1 MDLHDGFIDIHCHI
15 LPGIDDG
22 ARNLEQAKE
31 MFETAY
37 EEGIRTIIVTPH
49 NYVSHKSASPD
60 IIRGSIQELEAHLKE
75 WEIPILLHA
84 GNEVFYR
91 SGVAD
96 LLDEKRV
103 LTLADSRYVLVEF
116 DTYVEYSYLRD
127 GLNELARYGFFPV
140 IAHAERYD
148 CLFAKKE
155 RIRELKN
162 SGIYFQVN
170 ASSFWEK
177 WGSEYKKR
185 AKTLLKE
192 GVIDLIGTDAHSN
205 RSRAPKIVQ
214 CAEYLVKKMGKERA
228 EKILFQNPQ
237 NVLQDKRI

>member
-1 MDLHDGFIDIHCHI
+1 MSFHNSFTDVHCHI

-22 ARNLEQAKE
+22 AKNLEQAKE

-37 EEGIRTIIVTPH
+37 EEGIGTIIVTPH
-49 NYVSHKSASPD
+49 NYVSHRSASPD
-60 IIRGSIQELEAHLKE
+60 IIRELIEKLESHLKE
-75 WEIPILLHA
+75 WEIPILLRA
-84 GNEVFYR
+84 GNEIFYR
-91 SGVAD
+91 SGVTD
-96 LLDEKRV
+96 LLDRKKI
-103 LTLADSRYVLVEF
+103 LTLADSHYVLVEF
-116 DTYVEYSYLRD
+116 DTYVEFSYLRD
-127 GLNELARYGFFPV
+127 GLGELARYGYLPV

-170 ASSFWEK
+170 AASFFEK

-185 AKTLLKE
+185 AKVLLKE

-205 RSRAPKIVQ
+205 RSRAPKIAQ
-214 CAEYLVKKMGKERA
+214 CADYLVKKLGKERA
-228 EKILFQNPQ
+228 EKILFQNPETI
-237 NVLQDKRI
+237 LQDKRI